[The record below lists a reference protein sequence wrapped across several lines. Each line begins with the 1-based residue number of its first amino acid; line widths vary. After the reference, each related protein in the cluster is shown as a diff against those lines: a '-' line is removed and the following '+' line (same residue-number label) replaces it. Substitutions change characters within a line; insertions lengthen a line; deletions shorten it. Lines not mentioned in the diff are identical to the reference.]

1 MYFQVILAKG
11 QTDKEIRKRKLAKE
25 EKDGEKKERDTA
37 DPSTDMP
44 IQEKV

>member
-1 MYFQVILAKG
+1 MCFQVILAKG

-25 EKDGEKKERDTA
+25 EKDGEKKEGDTA

-44 IQEKV
+44 VQEKV